1 MPITHAIS
9 EDQTCLLITITGQ
22 FTLSIAEAMINQL
35 LPVATTAGIS
45 KVLVD
50 ARGQMPP
57 LDILSAHEL
66 GLVLAQPEL
75 RGFAIAIVVPDA
87 LEQPH
92 HIEVVAQNR
101 GRNVR
106 YFNDPAQ
113 ARAWLGVAADIKF
126 A

>member
-9 EDQTCLLITITGQ
+9 EDQTCLLITIVGQ
-22 FTLSIAEAMINQL
+22 FTMPIAETLISDL
-35 LPVATTAGIS
+35 LPVATTAGLS

-50 ARGQMPP
+50 ARAQIPQ

-75 RGFAIAIVVPDA
+75 RGFSIAIVVPDP
-87 LEQPH
+87 LDQPH
-92 HIEVVAQNR
+92 HLEIVAQNR

-106 YFNDPAQ
+106 YFNDMGQAQ
-113 ARAWLGVAADIKF
+113 DWLKAVHAG
-126 A
+126 